1 MSASPCAS
9 IPTLVIGGYLGS
21 GKTTLINHLLRHA
34 GGQRIA
40 VLVND
45 FGDQVIDA
53 DLIVGAEG
61 EVLSLAGGCVCCSFG
76 ADLVGALA
84 TLARREPTPDVILI
98 ETSGVALPATVA
110 RSAGL
115 ATGVRVEGVIV
126 VCDAS
131 ATRAQASDRHVGDT
145 VRQQLA
151 DADLL
156 LLNKTDLVPDPAA
169 QELQH
174 WLHRAHPRTP
184 MAATVACAVPPALV
198 LGVQAL
204 PHARQPGPSKRALRA
219 STPAAT
225 ETFASRVEHFAGPV
239 DVHAMAAALRAQG
252 SGVLRAKGLL
262 HDIGGKI
269 LLLQAVGRR
278 VEVLAAPQTAS
289 AAAIGRLLTITL
301 RLPSGSRSSG

>member
-1 MSASPCAS
+1 MSASPCAP

-21 GKTTLINHLLRHA
+21 GKTTLINHILRHA

-76 ADLVGALA
+76 ADLVGTLA

-115 ATGVRVEGVIV
+115 AAGVRVEGVIV

-174 WLHRAHPRTP
+174 WLHRAHPHTP
-184 MAATVACAVPPALV
+184 VAATVACAVTPALV

-204 PHARQPGPSKRALRA
+204 PHARQPGPSLRA
-219 STPAAT
+219 ATPAAP
-225 ETFASRVEHFAGPV
+225 EIFASRVEHFAGPV

-252 SGVLRAKGLL
+252 SGVVRAKGLL
-262 HDIGGKI
+262 HDIGGKT

-289 AAAIGRLLTITL
+289 VSAIGRLLTITL